1 MKLLF
6 WIVLVGL
13 VVACS
18 RGVVTAAD
26 VTVSARTPSGIDQ
39 TLSNLSSEDS
49 ATQEAAATALMATG
63 DMRLLP
69 KLEDMRANADRSLR
83 MVIKPIVDLLKNKAK
98 LAGKR
103 PTIAGQPRRI

>member
-1 MKLLF
+1 MQS
-6 WIVLVGL
+6 WSRHGGGRYRVGTYA
-13 VVACS
+13 VW
-18 RGVVTAAD
+18 
-26 VTVSARTPSGIDQ
+26 IDQ